1 MPKRLAV
8 FLDGT
13 WNKPDSNTNVWR
25 LKTLV
30 APTDEHGTA
39 QLAWYDTGVGTA
51 WSDRVRGGALGLG
64 LDTNIRQAY
73 QWLVEQYEPKDEIF
87 LFGFSRG
94 AYTARSLAGL
104 IVRCGLLW
112 PGASINVPRLFE
124 RYRLRSAA
132 PLWDIVRRR
141 YRSEPISAD
150 EQYLLANVRQ
160 VRIRTIGV
168 WDTVGAL
175 GIPFGNVPGLGR
187 KAFQFHHTRPSNRF
201 DNLFHAVAVDEHRK
215 DYEASLWTRFVP
227 DSGSPAAAPTDGDD
241 GDDTDTDTEQPAA
254 RTVRGPQVEQR
265 WFAGAHANVGGG
277 YEDDALASIPL
288 AWLQQKA
295 EATGLRF
302 RRRVQPGPDDHRA
315 AIVDSFKEFL
325 GGLYRIVRLNRRYY
339 RPIAI
344 GMHPTRAADGTPG
357 QAGPFNET
365 VDASVIR
372 RWQEDQSYR
381 PPNLRD
387 WAKRRG
393 VSLDTIDPATWT
405 G

>member
-30 APTDEHGTA
+30 APADAQGTT

-51 WSDRVRGGALGLG
+51 WYDRLRGGALGLG

-104 IVRCGLLW
+104 LVRCGLLW

-124 RYRLRSAA
+124 RYRSRSTE

-141 YRSEPISAD
+141 NGRQVLTRE
-150 EQYLLANVRQ
+150 EEYLLANVRQ
-160 VRIRTIGV
+160 IRIRMIGI

-175 GIPFGNVPGLGR
+175 GIPFGNIPGLGR
-187 KAFQFHHTRPSNRF
+187 KAFQFHHTRPSVRF
-201 DNLFHAVAVDEHRK
+201 DNLYHALAIDEHRK
-215 DYEASLWTRFVP
+215 DYQASLWTRFVP
-227 DSGSPAAAPTDGDD
+227 DPATTAPDPDERDD
-241 GDDTDTDTEQPAA
+241 DEPEPVA
-254 RTVRGPQVEQR
+254 RAPRPQQVEQR
-265 WFAGAHANVGGG
+265 WFVGAHANVGGG

-295 EATGLRF
+295 EDAGLRF
-302 RRRVQPGPDDHRA
+302 RRRVKPGPDDHLA
-315 AIVDSFKEFL
+315 PIVDSFAEFV
-325 GGLYRIVRLNRRYY
+325 GGLYRVVRLNQRYH

-344 GMHPTRAADGTPG
+344 GSHATEAADGTRG

-372 RWQEDQSYR
+372 RWQRDHTYR
-381 PPNLRD
+381 PRNLVD

-393 VSLDTIDPATWT
+393 IDLDSVDPNGWT